1 MAQADK
7 KYLTNMDAEIFKV
20 KDQIKEIKE
29 AATYDKGFISDMVGN
44 MRTENTNLQNVL
56 TEMSTDMIAK
66 TEKIAWFER
75 KLNKWV
81 MLFEDS

>member
-1 MAQADK
+1 
-7 KYLTNMDAEIFKV
+7 
-20 KDQIKEIKE
+20 
-29 AATYDKGFISDMVGN
+29 

-56 TEMSTDMIAK
+56 TVMSTEMIAK

-81 MLFEDS
+81 KLFEDS

>member
-7 KYLTNMDAEIFKV
+7 KYLTNIDVEIFKV

-29 AATYDKGFISDMVGN
+29 AATDDKGFISDMVGN

-81 MLFEDS
+81 KLFEDS